1 MLSAGAQH
9 FMKPAFYLPF
19 VPDFLPFREAFV
31 AISGV
36 VEIILGAAALIP
48 RTRSIAGWGI
58 MALMLAFLPVHVWDV
73 FRADPAIG
81 THGAALVRL
90 PFQFVFILWAWL
102 VAKFVSHPNPSPV
115 SLH

>member
-1 MLSAGAQH
+1 
-9 FMKPAFYLPF
+9 
-19 VPDFLPFREAFV
+19 
-31 AISGV
+31 
-36 VEIILGAAALIP
+36 
-48 RTRSIAGWGI
+48 
-58 MALMLAFLPVHVWDV
+58 MLAFLPVHVWDV